1 MRLVIA
7 FALLI
12 SLVAFACDDSDDGN
26 TNGGPAPGNGQVSG
40 DLEITDTLAG
50 EGEVAESGD
59 TVAVHYVGT
68 LEDGTQFDSS
78 RDRGEPIVF
87 TLGAGEV
94 IQGWEQGIPGMA
106 VGGQRRLV
114 IPPELG
120 YGEAGSPPVI
130 PPNATLIFEVE
141 LVEIQ

>member
-1 MRLVIA
+1 MRLAIA

-12 SLVAFACDDSDDGN
+12 SLVAVACGDDDV
-26 TNGGPAPGNGQVSG
+26 GGDHDVSATV
-40 DLEITDTLAG
+40 EITDTVAG
-50 EGEVAESGD
+50 EGDVAEAGD

-94 IQGWEQGIPGMA
+94 IEGWEQGIAGMA

-114 IPPELG
+114 IPPELA
-120 YGEAGSPPVI
+120 YGAAGSPPVI
-130 PPNATLIFEVE
+130 PPDATLTFEVE
-141 LVEIQ
+141 LIEIQ